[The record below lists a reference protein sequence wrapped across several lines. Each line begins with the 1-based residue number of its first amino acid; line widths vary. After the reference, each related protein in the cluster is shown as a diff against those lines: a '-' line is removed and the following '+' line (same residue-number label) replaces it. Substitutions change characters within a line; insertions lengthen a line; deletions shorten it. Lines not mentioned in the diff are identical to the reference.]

1 MEERDHRKLFF
12 LRSPCNISPSQP
24 KARGQFP
31 PPFFCAHKLA
41 FGSMAI
47 SQQTQLPAP
56 LRTVIVD
63 DEPLARD
70 LLRGMLA
77 SEPGIEVVGEC
88 RDGLE
93 ALAMLPQLR
102 PDLLFLDIQMPEL
115 SGFDLLAQLPQDQLP
130 AIIFVTAFDHFALQA
145 FEVNAIDYLLKP
157 FDDQRLGSAVA
168 RARQRLI
175 ANGHEQENAAKLQQ
189 LLAML
194 PGVNGHRQRVVARDG
209 ERLIFVPTETVEWFE
224 ADGKYIQI
232 HSSMGSYT
240 MREGMYRL
248 ETELDPARFVRI
260 SRSAIVNVDRIAE
273 LRPWFQGDF
282 LVVLRNG
289 KQLPTTRSWRG
300 NIQRLVAGG

>member
-1 MEERDHRKLFF
+1 
-12 LRSPCNISPSQP
+12 
-24 KARGQFP
+24 
-31 PPFFCAHKLA
+31 
-41 FGSMAI
+41 MAVL
-47 SQQTQLPAP
+47 QLTSASTSTPTL

-77 SEPGIEVVGEC
+77 TEPDIEVVGEC

-93 ALAMLPQLR
+93 ALAMLPELR
-102 PDLLFLDIQMPEL
+102 PDLVFLDIQMPEL
-115 SGFDLLAQLPQDQLP
+115 SGFELLAQLPDDQLP
-130 AIIFVTAFDHFALQA
+130 AIIFVTAFDHFALRA
-145 FEVNAIDYLLKP
+145 FEVNALDYLLKP
-157 FDDQRLGSAVA
+157 FDDQRLATALA
-168 RARQRLI
+168 RARQRLVNPG
-175 ANGHEQENAAKLQQ
+175 NGEENVAKLQQ
-189 LLAML
+189 LLAMI
-194 PGVNGHRQRVVARDG
+194 PGTNGHRQRVVARDG

-248 ETELDPARFVRI
+248 EAELDPARFVRI

-282 LVVLRNG
+282 LVVLRSG
-289 KQLPTTRSWRG
+289 RQIPTTRSWRG